1 MARVPF
7 GKLTFCN
14 LCIYFGYMKT
24 AMLNIKIDPRV
35 KKDAVKVAEDLG
47 FSLSAIIN
55 ASLKGLVREKSI
67 SFSLLM
73 PTDILKKAIRDTR
86 TMRARGKNFGPFS
99 SASNMMKSLRS

>member
-1 MARVPF
+1 
-7 GKLTFCN
+7 
-14 LCIYFGYMKT
+14 MKT

-55 ASLKGLVREKSI
+55 ASLKGLIREKSI
-67 SFSLLM
+67 SFSLLE

-86 TMRARGKNFGPFS
+86 NMRARGKSFGPFS
-99 SASNMMKSLRS
+99 SASDMMKSLHS